1 MKKRILAI
9 TLLLFIIVLFLLP
22 FFKSKN
28 AEIVHYEQMQKIE
41 NTQLYNE
48 ILSNEIEVRMEE
60 LNAITNK
67 KEWFIAYKKMINNYS
82 NVLDKP
88 ESIYDYYTEDE
99 LDLLFRVVQ
108 AEIGDYTFEQKC
120 NVASVIFNR
129 LKHEEFNNT
138 MYGILTSDQ
147 FSTISNGRIHNVTI
161 DEETILACEY
171 AFMIGDTTEGALFF
185 DSNGALSYRYLFND
199 GAHNFY
205 DLGGYD
211 E

>member
-9 TLLLFIIVLFLLP
+9 ILLLFIIVLFLLP
-22 FFKSKN
+22 FFKIKKVE
-28 AEIVHYEQMQKIE
+28 AIHYEQMQKIE

-67 KEWFIAYKKMINNYS
+67 KEWFIAYKNMTNEYS

-129 LKHEEFNNT
+129 LEHEEFNNT

-147 FSTISNGRIHNVTI
+147 FSAISNGRIHNVTI

-171 AFMIGDTTEGALFF
+171 AFMFGDTTDGALFF
-185 DSNGALSYRYLFND
+185 DSNGALNYRYLFND

>member
-1 MKKRILAI
+1 MKKRIFAI
-9 TLLLFIIVLFLLP
+9 ILLLFIMALFLLP
-22 FFKSKN
+22 FLKTKKVEF
-28 AEIVHYEQMQKIE
+28 VHYEQMRKIE

-48 ILSNEIEVRMEE
+48 ILNNEIEVRMEE
-60 LNAITNK
+60 LNSITNK
-67 KEWFIAYKKMINNYS
+67 KEWFIAYKKMINDYS

-88 ESIYDYYTEDE
+88 ESIYDYYTEEE

-129 LKHEEFNNT
+129 LEHEEFNNT

>member
-22 FFKSKN
+22 FFKSKKV
-28 AEIVHYEQMQKIE
+28 EVVHYEQMQKIE

-67 KEWFIAYKKMINNYS
+67 KEWFIAYKKMINDYS

-88 ESIYDYYTEDE
+88 ESIYDYYTEEE
-99 LDLLFRVVQ
+99 LSLLFKVVQ

>member
-1 MKKRILAI
+1 MKKRIFAI
-9 TLLLFIIVLFLLP
+9 ILLLFIMALFLLP
-22 FFKSKN
+22 FLKTKTVEF
-28 AEIVHYEQMQKIE
+28 VHYEQMQKIE

-48 ILSNEIEVRMEE
+48 ILNNEIEVRMGKV
-60 LNAITNK
+60 NAITNK
-67 KEWFIAYKKMINNYS
+67 KEWFIAYKKMINDYS

-88 ESIYDYYTEDE
+88 ESIYDYYTEEE
-99 LDLLFRVVQ
+99 LSLLFHVVQ

-129 LKHEEFNNT
+129 LEHEQFNNT
-138 MYGILTSDQ
+138 IHEILTSDQ
-147 FSTISNGRIHNVTI
+147 FSTISNGRIHNVTV

-171 AFMIGDTTEGALFF
+171 VFMFGDTTDGALFF
-185 DSNGALSYRYLFND
+185 DSNGALNYRYLFND

>member
-48 ILSNEIEVRMEE
+48 ILNNEIEVKMEE
-60 LNAITNK
+60 VNAITNK
-67 KEWFIAYKKMINNYS
+67 KEWFIAYKKMINDYS

-88 ESIYDYYTEDE
+88 ESIYDYYTEEE
-99 LDLLFRVVQ
+99 LSLLFKVVQ

>member
-67 KEWFIAYKKMINNYS
+67 KEWFIAYKKMINDYS

-88 ESIYDYYTEDE
+88 ESIYDYYTEEE
-99 LDLLFRVVQ
+99 LSLLFKVVQ